1 MFTQNLYMKRKSIDA
16 QISKILRIFGE
27 RISTTTWDGNNE
39 KIEGCID
46 LLVVNVSTISTR
58 DLFNTINLGCRK
70 HNSWFLDL
78 THAYD
83 LVETPETSYTLTNVN
98 ISTCTAAKNFLTK
111 DTVSVSRKLGL
122 LEKTFPCFRAKR
134 PLTFHEV
141 LNLAFQ
147 YPGIFN
153 ESIHGIQ
160 AYGSRFTKEV
170 DTLNPATDDT
180 MEIYR
185 KGNPGKG
192 FLKLARE
199 KYRYSEDT
207 KIIPFVEM

>member
-1 MFTQNLYMKRKSIDA
+1 MRRKSIDT
-16 QISKILRIFGE
+16 QISKIERVFGKRITSNMG
-27 RISTTTWDGNNE
+27 DGGFNE
-39 KIEGCID
+39 IKNCVN
-46 LLVVNVSTISTR
+46 LLVVHPSRIHPR
-58 DLFNTINLGCRK
+58 DLFDAVNLGYKK

-78 THAYD
+78 TNSYD
-83 LVETPETSYTLTNVN
+83 LIEVPNTESYELRNVN
-98 ISTCTAAKNFLTK
+98 ITNTVTSKDFLLK
-111 DTVSVSRKLGL
+111 GSCTVSRRLDHAK
-122 LEKTFPCFRAKR
+122 EIFPCFGRR
-134 PLTFHEV
+134 PLTLHEV

-147 YPGIFN
+147 YPRIFN
-153 ESIHGIQ
+153 DTIHGIQ

-170 DTLNPATDDT
+170 DSLSPSTDDT

-207 KIIPFVEM
+207 KIIPFVEI

>member
-1 MFTQNLYMKRKSIDA
+1 MKRKSIDA
-16 QISKILRIFGE
+16 QISKIHRVFDE
-27 RISTTTWDGNNE
+27 RITTTTGDGGFE
-39 KIEGCID
+39 KIEGCVD
-46 LLVVNVSTISTR
+46 LLVVHVSIVSTR

-78 THAYD
+78 AHAYD
-83 LVETPETSYTLTNVN
+83 LIKTPDTSYCLRNVN
-98 ISTCTAAKNFLTK
+98 ISTCTASK
-111 DTVSVSRKLGL
+111 DFFINDGVSVSRRFGL
-122 LEKTFPCFRAKR
+122 AEKIFPCFRTKR
-134 PLTFHEV
+134 PLTLHEV

-153 ESIHGIQ
+153 DTIHGIQ

-170 DTLNPATDDT
+170 DTLNPTTDDT

-199 KYRYSEDT
+199 KYRYSENT
-207 KIIPFVEM
+207 KIIPFVEV